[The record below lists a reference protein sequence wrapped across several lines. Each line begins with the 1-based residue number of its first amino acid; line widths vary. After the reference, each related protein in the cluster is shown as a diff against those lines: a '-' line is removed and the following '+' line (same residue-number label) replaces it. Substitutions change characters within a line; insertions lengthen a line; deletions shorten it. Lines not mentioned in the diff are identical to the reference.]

1 VCTTDV
7 AALVSRAAD
16 AGVRFRVLGT
26 AGGDRVTI
34 GRLVDLPV
42 SGATAAWR
50 DRLPALL
57 DEFTPATAD

>member
-1 VCTTDV
+1 MAGVDDHHELFTEAPSRVVVCTTDV

-42 SGATAAWR
+42 S
-50 DRLPALL
+50 
-57 DEFTPATAD
+57 